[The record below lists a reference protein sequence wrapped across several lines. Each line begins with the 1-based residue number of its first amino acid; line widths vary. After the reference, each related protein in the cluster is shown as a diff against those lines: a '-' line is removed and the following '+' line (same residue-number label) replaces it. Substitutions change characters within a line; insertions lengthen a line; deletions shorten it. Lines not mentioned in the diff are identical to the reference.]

1 MDSPFVNFIFQ
12 KLKSKHTSRQEIYKL
27 RKTNTFFSRFEG
39 TRGEKKTQIFRTLV
53 VQASAFLQNYAKLRG
68 QCQETYYNLGRA
80 MHQLGI
86 YEFLYIRTEL

>member
-1 MDSPFVNFIFQ
+1 M
-12 KLKSKHTSRQEIYKL
+12 
-27 RKTNTFFSRFEG
+27 
-39 TRGEKKTQIFRTLV
+39 RGEKTQIFRTLV

-86 YEFLYIRTEL
+86 YEFLYIMTEL

>member
-1 MDSPFVNFIFQ
+1 M
-12 KLKSKHTSRQEIYKL
+12 
-27 RKTNTFFSRFEG
+27 
-39 TRGEKKTQIFRTLV
+39 RGEKTQIFRTLV